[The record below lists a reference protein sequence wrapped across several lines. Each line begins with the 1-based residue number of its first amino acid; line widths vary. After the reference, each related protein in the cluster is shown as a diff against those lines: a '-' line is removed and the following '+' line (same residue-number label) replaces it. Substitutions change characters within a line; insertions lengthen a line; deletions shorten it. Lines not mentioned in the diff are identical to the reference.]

1 MSMPTGRKITLVP
14 RSLTSADLPD
24 PFWEID
30 LLKEQGYE
38 APDPARVKFQLSL
51 DIGPVGSAAADTFQC
66 IVVTEE
72 LKNTLRGNANII
84 LMDTYSYGKFKEN
97 ILSIIANC
105 EADTWY
111 GCIVNLRRY
120 FSWEYE
126 GMYSEAEIRRLN
138 DR

>member
-1 MSMPTGRKITLVP
+1 MPTGRKITLVP
-14 RSLTSADLPD
+14 RSLTSADLPG

-51 DIGPVGSAAADTFQC
+51 EIGPAGSAAADAFEC
-66 IVVTEE
+66 IVITEE
-72 LKNTLRGNANII
+72 LRNTLRGNTKTI
-84 LMDTYSYGKFKEN
+84 LIDTYSYGKFKEN

-111 GCIVNLRRY
+111 GCIINLRRY

-138 DR
+138 D